1 MKPTSIFVAAGALL
15 VSGMASAADI
25 KVLSTQATE
34 EAYKELVPQFEK
46 ASGHK
51 VSTVF
56 TGTLDV
62 QKRIAAGETYDM
74 LIMASGAIDD
84 YVKSGKVVSGSR
96 TDLA

>member
-1 MKPTSIFVAAGALL
+1 MKSTMIIATASALL
-15 VSGMASAADI
+15 WSGACGAADI

-34 EAYKELVPQFEK
+34 EAYKELVPQFEQ

-62 QKRIAAGETYDM
+62 QKRVAAGETCD
-74 LIMASGAIDD
+74 LGRSQDPGC
-84 YVKSGKVVSGSR
+84 VSFR
-96 TDLA
+96 Q